1 MKLLFL
7 VPAAAAM
14 KAAWDLPLLAPEGKQ
29 PLTLS
34 RLQMPANPQPM
45 ADLKVTEHVVQL
57 TRRNIR
63 SKSSHYIQAIQEQ
76 AMAARGESRLA
87 VRSVHPPYIWLE

>member
-7 VPAAAAM
+7 VPAAAAL

-34 RLQMPANPQPM
+34 RLQVPANPQPM
-45 ADLKVTEHVVQL
+45 TDLQITDHVVQL
-57 TRRNIR
+57 TRRNVR
-63 SKSSHYIQAIQEQ
+63 SKSSHWVQAIQEQ
-76 AMAARGESRLA
+76 ALEARGESRLG
-87 VRSVHPPYIWLE
+87 VRFAHLTRSS